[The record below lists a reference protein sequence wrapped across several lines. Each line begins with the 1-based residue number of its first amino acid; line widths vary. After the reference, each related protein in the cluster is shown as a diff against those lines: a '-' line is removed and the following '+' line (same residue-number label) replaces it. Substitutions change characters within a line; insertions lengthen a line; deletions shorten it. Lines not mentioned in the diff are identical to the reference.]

1 MKKIILILTLVLLI
15 TGCGNDN
22 EGKKQQKPSN
32 NNQTET
38 PAAEEK
44 ENKEPAEI
52 PVVYDCYNKEI
63 LKESSK
69 SDACV
74 KQNGEQNCSE
84 IVTRYNKKVIRFK
97 GESSGV
103 KEFNKTLE
111 NVYKNYK
118 LNTSLDGY
126 VNYTCSAPTDNEI
139 LKGVNIDYTSEYL
152 TLNQNYIIVRIMI
165 SHENLFKLSKE
176 FALDKILIF
185 DISANKEITS
195 KELADKLLK
204 ENNLKIELCDTSKG
218 DTCIYNNILKAVV
231 G

>member
-38 PAAEEK
+38 PVAEE

-52 PVVYDCYNKEI
+52 PVVYDCYNQET
-63 LKESSK
+63 LKEVAK
-69 SDACV
+69 SEACV
-74 KQNGEQNCSE
+74 KKNGEQNCSE

-97 GESSGV
+97 GESKGV

-165 SHENLFKLSKE
+165 SHENLLKIAKE
-176 FALDKILIF
+176 NVLDKILIF

-204 ENNLKIELCDTSKG
+204 ENNLKLELCDTSKG